1 MSRIINLRRRVTH
14 RYVGEYQHLD
24 EWQDVGRAK
33 ILAPRVVDEGNGLDD
48 AGTYLLYARIPA
60 GQDSEQSR
68 QALAD
73 HFTRWGCSHEYD
85 CCGCLST
92 WATVKQITPRTFSV
106 RVRQT
111 RNY

>member
-1 MSRIINLRRRVTH
+1 MSTIIHLERRVTH

-33 ILAPRVVDEGNGLDD
+33 VFPPRKIEDGNGHDD
-48 AGTYLLYARIPA
+48 AGTYLMHAKIPA
-60 GQDSEQSR
+60 GQDPEASR

-73 HFTRWGCSHEYD
+73 RYTRWGCSHEYD

-92 WATVKQITPRTFSV
+92 SAKVKRLTPRTFSV
-106 RVRQT
+106 LIRQS